1 MLFFILGSI
10 AANKVYREDDKPLY
24 HRGNRNLIIINC
36 LVISLMGGTKAYYVL
51 KNRRRERRW
60 RAMTAEEQIDYK
72 VNSKLSGSRRL
83 DFRSAH

>member
-1 MLFFILGSI
+1 M
-10 AANKVYREDDKPLY
+10 YREDDKPLY
-24 HRGNRNLIIINC
+24 HRENRNLIIINC
-36 LVISLMGGTKAYYVL
+36 LVTSLMGGTKAYYVL